1 MINYPDL
8 NKDNIRY
15 QSVFGKKLVI
25 SFCASWCHNCESWKD
40 TFTLL
45 SERFVDD
52 CFIWI
57 DIDEYPELVSEIDL
71 DVIPVVLIQKK
82 QNIHFLGPIRPGLDA
97 IISILNSDKV
107 MDVEFDPG
115 VREYLSAPDFQ
126 QRTPY

>member
-1 MINYPDL
+1 M
-8 NKDNIRY
+8 
-15 QSVFGKKLVI
+15 I

-71 DVIPVVLIQKK
+71 DV
-82 QNIHFLGPIRPGLDA
+82 FGGR
-97 IISILNSDKV
+97 DK
-107 MDVEFDPG
+107 ETKYSFF
-115 VREYLSAPDFQ
+115 RSH
-126 QRTPY
+126 